1 MLLLISESN
10 EMETAN
16 INMFDKY
23 SKQDVGWGLSLE
35 YVGVSVCQ
43 SEVYLYLQSMLDVGV
58 SEF

>member
-1 MLLLISESN
+1 MSVCRSEVYLQSMLVC
-10 EMETAN
+10 
-16 INMFDKY
+16 
-23 SKQDVGWGLSLE
+23 QCVRWGVSLE

>member
-23 SKQDVGWGLSLE
+23 SKQN
-35 YVGVSVCQ
+35 
-43 SEVYLYLQSMLDVGV
+43 EVYL
-58 SEF
+58 